1 MTLEDAVGA
10 CVAAAHAALCQLR
23 LSEPALARSIV
34 ESLLQRLESELAERP
49 AHETIE
55 LRSTGHQVLH
65 ALGDARAATL
75 LVPLVDDM
83 HARAAELT
91 CADDLDRLIQAL
103 PVFRAVFAAQQQRR
117 APAAPG

>member
-10 CVAAAHAALCQLR
+10 CVAAAHAALCQMR
-23 LSEPALARSIV
+23 LGEPALARSMV

-91 CADDLDRLIQAL
+91 CADDFDRLIQAL